1 MARES
6 NRVSHKMRG
15 GYWLLN
21 KNKPPNRCLKHRW
34 WNHTGRKANSE
45 NGYASRTKR
54 QVLGRRGGGVLR
66 RRRKQQREERLRR
79 VNNEGIIVIGLVT
92 SPTWHLGQK
101 GVDVNAAHGTHAQP
115 TITDIEHQLWG
126 WREAEAGRDSKGTGV
141 CSPRRSTHA
150 RQKKNLPARKG
161 HPPLQGPWGGC
172 ASGWGCSW

>member
-1 MARES
+1 VAGES

-15 GYWLLN
+15 GYWLIN

-66 RRRKQQREERLRR
+66 RRRKQQRERR
-79 VNNEGIIVIGLVT
+79 VKLSQQGRDHIVT

-101 GVDVNAAHGTHAQP
+101 GVDVHAAHGTHAQP
-115 TITDIEHQLWG
+115 TITDIKYKSISLG
-126 WREAEAGRDSKGTGV
+126 GAGE
-141 CSPRRSTHA
+141 
-150 RQKKNLPARKG
+150 RQRLA
-161 HPPLQGPWGGC
+161 
-172 ASGWGCSW
+172 